1 MLMRVAPSAMEPMRA
16 YRCEIDLSPGSVM
29 VPETEEAGVM
39 TFLMRIFYSKAPSE
53 LRVGEVYP

>member
-1 MLMRVAPSAMEPMRA
+1 MRA